1 MKTKT
6 ASTLSIYGANSTPKY
21 KKALGGFSSL
31 SGIPNW
37 SRNQPN
43 TTIVL
48 SQCIPM
54 MDHLRLASD
63 IPNDQPIWNRK
74 KIKKLKSK
82 TILRKFKFFSLF
94 GVSVFVV
101 GLTGLI
107 YLVGLGC
114 AFVGNECT
122 STIPHLRYAIIL
134 VLFSLVSAGLIL
146 QTKLTGKNQYK
157 TKFEDYFHPDLT
169 SSQKQ
174 ALATEIKRL
183 KENFTSIFEIAN
195 EERVLELGP
204 MPWTAE
210 NWFLILTDNESDR
223 SAIMRDGR
231 APSGVLYI
239 AKQNGTYSAADTG
252 SHWDKLEHE
261 DFTYIVSDMDRL
273 QEFIKRKMNSPLVRN
288 QSHWLLGFM
297 KIQERYDDYQKFL
310 DHKYWPNREE
320 FVREFALIFAE
331 ISNDKSKN
339 GKNPDLNEIGY
350 KGAIKFLRGR
360 NTSIRDWIKSP

>member
-1 MKTKT
+1 M
-6 ASTLSIYGANSTPKY
+6 SIYRTNSTPKY
-21 KKALGGFSSL
+21 KEMLGGFSSL
-31 SGIPNW
+31 SGMPNW
-37 SRNQPN
+37 TRVQPN
-43 TTIVL
+43 TPIGL
-48 SQCIPM
+48 SQCSPL
-54 MDHLRLASD
+54 MDHLRLVSD
-63 IPNDQPIWNRK
+63 IPDNQAIWNRN

-82 TILRKFKFFSLF
+82 TILRKFKFFSLI
-94 GVSVFVV
+94 GISVFIV

-122 STIPHLRYAIIL
+122 STMPHLRYAILL

-169 SSQKQ
+169 SSQKR

-183 KENFTSIFEIAN
+183 KENLTSIFEIAN

-204 MPWTAE
+204 TPWTAE

-239 AKQNGTYSAADTG
+239 LKQNGTLSSELTG

-261 DFTYIVSDMDRL
+261 EFKYIVSDINRL
-273 QEFIKRKMNSPLVRN
+273 QEFIRLKTNSPLVRN
-288 QSHWLLGFM
+288 QSHWLLAFM
-297 KIQERYDDYQKFL
+297 KILERYDDYQKFL
-310 DHKYWPNREE
+310 DLKYWQHREE
-320 FVREFALIFAE
+320 FVSEFALIFAE
-331 ISNDKSKN
+331 ISTDKSKN
-339 GKNPDLNEIGY
+339 EIGADLSEIGY
-350 KGAIKFLRGR
+350 KGAVKFLRGR
-360 NTSIRDWIKSP
+360 NTSIRDWIKST